1 MLPLLALLALAA
13 PRPDAGV
20 PKPAPAVKAA
30 APARLPV
37 VAVLPFDNQT
47 GDPELDVF
55 QKGLADMMVVDLVNS
70 GALEVVERARLQ
82 ALLDELKLQR
92 SRFVD
97 PSTAVRVGGFVG
109 ATHVVTG
116 AMQELR
122 ERVRLSVQLVDQRTA
137 KVLVAREVTGP
148 KDDLFELQ
156 EALVR
161 LLLEGL
167 ALTGKA
173 PSRPAAATSAET
185 LLAYARAVDLADQGQ
200 LTAAAGRLAQLLR
213 AAPGFALGHD
223 AKAELARRL
232 RLASGNRAAL
242 LEATRRQLFER
253 AEATLNHG
261 KRLVQLAEY
270 QAARHL
276 TYRVIRGQCLALAI
290 RARLTPSGVPTIP
303 DGREAELKLW
313 LEAYRE
319 NLSLLALELADWR
332 GPFKWLPDPQDKA
345 ALEQLGLQL
354 PSELLAA
361 GLVPVVR
368 RWEGELLLNGRLSPT
383 PALAFS
389 MRPSLA
395 ELERAY
401 LEPGR
406 HAYALALDGFA
417 KAPAKWKPEALQLE
431 TLDLE
436 ASGLQLLGLT
446 ELATARWQQ
455 ALEQFPRAPEYPALE
470 AKLQKAL
477 ELSTEGLTEGKQ
489 RRALAKAVSTCAGG
503 DAVATALAPVLERQA
518 AEGGSWALKPVVEE
532 VATGCPKAAPAA
544 WRAALAY
551 ADKLGDCAWFDRLL
565 QAWGRVDAA
574 GAGEAA
580 SNYSTCFRERGGP

>member
-1 MLPLLALLALAA
+1 MLPSLLVLLALAA

-20 PKPAPAVKAA
+20 TRAPPPAPK
-30 APARLPV
+30 PARLPV
-37 VAVLPFDNQT
+37 VAVLPFENQT
-47 GDPELDVF
+47 GDAELDVF
-55 QKGLADMMVVDLVNS
+55 QKGLADMLVVDLVNS
-70 GALEVVERARLQ
+70 GALEVVERTRLQ

-97 PSTAVRVGGFVG
+97 PATAVRVGKFVG

-122 ERVRLSVQLVDQRTA
+122 ERVRLSVQLVDQQTS
-137 KVLVAREVTGP
+137 KVLVAKEVAGP
-148 KDDLFELQ
+148 RDDLFEL
-156 EALVR
+156 EDALVR

-167 ALTGKA
+167 ALRGKA
-173 PSRPAAATSAET
+173 PSRPESATSADT
-185 LLAYARAVDLADQGQ
+185 LLAYSRAVDLADQGQ
-200 LTAAAGRLAQLLR
+200 LTAAAARLAQLLR
-213 AAPGFALGHD
+213 AAPGFTLGHD

-232 RLASGNRAAL
+232 RLASGNRAAV

-253 AEATLNHG
+253 ADLTLNHG
-261 KRLVQLAEY
+261 KRVVQLAEY

-290 RARLTPSGVPTIP
+290 RARLTPRGLPTIP

-345 ALEQLGLQL
+345 ALEQLGLAL

-361 GLVPVVR
+361 GLVAVVR

-383 PALAFS
+383 PTLAFA

-395 ELERAY
+395 ELDRAY

-436 ASGLQLLGLT
+436 ASGLALLGLT

-470 AKLQKAL
+470 AKVQKAL

-489 RRALAKAVSTCAGG
+489 RRTLAKAVASCGSAE
-503 DAVATALAPVLERQA
+503 AVAAALGPVLERQA
-518 AEGGSWALKPVVEE
+518 PEAGSWGLKPVVDQ
-532 VATGCPKAAPAA
+532 VATGCPAAAPAA
-544 WRAALAY
+544 WKAALAY
-551 ADKLGDCAWFDRLL
+551 ADQLGDCAWFDRLL
-565 QAWGRVDAA
+565 GAWRRLDGVAA
-574 GAGEAA
+574 NEAA
-580 SNYSTCFRERGGP
+580 SNYSTCFLERP